1 MSDGVIIIAL
11 LLAGMPLLICS
22 ELCVA
27 ERLEAGSVR
36 FIENKASGL
45 SGLHYGRCR
54 FDFSRG
60 GGGFVEYQPKV
71 DLRFGG
77 AFLLVVRLSQA
88 NMTDIAE
95 TAKRAAP
102 AFKRYRLLAEERLRA
117 LPPVTMT
124 RLSMSEIEKFLDHAI
139 QARRMAAYTTD
150 QRIRVILELLSDELE
165 QEITTLE
172 HRQASD
178 AETRSAP

>member
-1 MSDGVIIIAL
+1 
-11 LLAGMPLLICS
+11 
-22 ELCVA
+22 
-27 ERLEAGSVR
+27 
-36 FIENKASGL
+36 
-45 SGLHYGRCR
+45 
-54 FDFSRG
+54 
-60 GGGFVEYQPKV
+60 
-71 DLRFGG
+71 
-77 AFLLVVRLSQA
+77 
-88 NMTDIAE
+88 
-95 TAKRAAP
+95 
-102 AFKRYRLLAEERLRA
+102 LRA